1 VAGTAEHVAQR
12 IIDYPDGGADHVLI
26 SAFGNLASVTDQLQR
41 LAPLLDAAYARRTG
55 TTLIG

>member
-1 VAGTAEHVAQR
+1 VAQR